1 MAQDKAKPDVTAT
14 TSATIAGGADG
25 AVTDADSQQ
34 TDERAG
40 WSREEWE
47 RFASSEADRR
57 VTQALKQKET
67 EYKTLLSDQEKTA
80 EEKLKAY
87 ETQLANERARA
98 VFAEQALENN
108 VSDIKAAWAVAREY
122 GLVSDDR
129 VDWSELR
136 ERHPSLFAQRKQ
148 TSAASAPGD
157 VNGQPPDINTLLRRA
172 AGYGR

>member
-1 MAQDKAKPDVTAT
+1 MAQDKAAADAAATGDATGTGGIDGAATA
-14 TSATIAGGADG
+14 ADG
-25 AVTDADSQQ
+25 QQ

-40 WSREEWE
+40 WTRDEWE
-47 RFASSEADRR
+47 RHVTSEVDRR
-57 VTQALKQKET
+57 VARTLKDKEA
-67 EYKTLLSDQEKTA
+67 EYKALLSDRQKTA